1 MHLLF
6 SRTCYVS
13 RPSPVHDPKN
23 IWWTTA
29 PTHYETSHSVLIIL
43 LLHVSSESCLQSALL
58 KHTHYN
64 HVLALRWEKERERH
78 THTHIRS
85 HAENFCLCIM
95 HNNTCL
101 NGEGKRYGYLNVI
114 VTTAPKARYW
124 RKERSDE
131 RRIRRRKQLLVDLK
145 ETRRWWILERGS
157 TRSHSPGEL
166 ALKDVIGLSYKTTWW
181 LWW

>member
-1 MHLLF
+1 MKPLIL
-6 SRTCYVS
+6 SLSSCYFMLVLKAAF
-13 RPSPVHDPKN
+13 RAPFWNTP
-23 IWWTTA
+23 TTI
-29 PTHYETSHSVLIIL
+29 TFWHYGER
-43 LLHVSSESCLQSALL
+43 
-58 KHTHYN
+58 K
-64 HVLALRWEKERERH
+64 RERDTH

-131 RRIRRRKQLLVDLK
+131 RRIRRRKQLLVDFK

-181 LWW
+181 WWWW